1 MSFLDNT
8 LTNMAPGVSYSRE
21 LTGRYNPRH
30 GLVIYCLP
38 IPDYQPTAPGIAL
51 GEALAAR
58 SGLGCAMLDGVP
70 EKVPEGAVVIGQ
82 YAALKAIRPDLLE
95 DIPEPR
101 DPNQYA
107 IRLGRSAVIASPS
120 REGLAA
126 GMQTLAMLILRHNEP
141 TIPAVVIVDTPLC
154 QSRILAVEL
163 ESGEISVNLLMQ
175 IVSFAATFKANAL
188 HFILDEN
195 FNTSRAVSGIE
206 TFVQTCQSHGI
217 EIGVR
222 LPWLASILSGKRTL
236 VEAWSGIRAAARVF
250 GARQAALDDP
260 CPPDVDPEM
269 AAKIVG
275 SMVDG
280 KVGLKGFSVDAALL
294 RKADCPAS
302 ELRAAG
308 IIGWSRLVDE
318 GDEPPG
324 GEEEFALRIDVQG
337 PIAGFSSRTTAAFHR
352 RLNTA
357 TRWLRTRQRRECVVS
372 FRGVGVSH
380 LWQNLLYPAATGLI
394 ATWGNPD
401 DAERCA
407 WRFANLLYG
416 ERASQVMSMWETIAL
431 AFPPG
436 LSLDEE
442 RRIRRTAFGAWPE
455 TEEEREFLGD
465 IQWLEVI
472 RNIRTAAEA
481 LKNVAGG
488 LTRNLATLTGAKL
501 SLQALSWLH
510 CFVALMPELARR
522 RKLRYDADG
531 RTEPIARELYEN
543 FTTWQE
549 SLRELSEE
557 SGLEIAEMRQIDAMG
572 HRLKGL
578 CDGIFE

>member
-8 LTNMAPGVSYSRE
+8 LTNLAPGVSYSRE

-38 IPDYQPTAPGIAL
+38 IPGYQPTAPGIAL

-70 EKVPEGAVVIGQ
+70 DNVPEGAVVIGQ
-82 YAALKAIRPDLLE
+82 YAALKAKRPDLLE

-101 DPNQYA
+101 DHYQYA
-107 IRLGRSAVIASPS
+107 IRLGRHAVVVSPS
-120 REGLAA
+120 PEGLAT
-126 GMQTLAMLILRHNEP
+126 GMQTLAMLILRHGE
-141 TIPAVVIVDTPLC
+141 TTLPAAVIVDTPLC
-154 QSRILAVEL
+154 QNRVLAVEV
-163 ESGEISVNLLMQ
+163 ENGELSVNLLMQ
-175 IVSFAATFKANAL
+175 IASFAATFKANAL
-188 HFILDEN
+188 HFILDED
-195 FNTSRAVSGIE
+195 FNPSRAMSGIE
-206 TFVQTCQSHGI
+206 TFVQTCQSHGM

-236 VEAWSGIRAAARVF
+236 VEAWSGIRAAARAF
-250 GARQAALDDP
+250 GAKQAALDDP
-260 CPPDVDPEM
+260 CPPDANPETAARIVD
-269 AAKIVG
+269 AI
-275 SMVDG
+275 VDG
-280 KVGLKGFSVDAALL
+280 KVGLRGFSVDAALL
-294 RKADCPAS
+294 RKTDRPAS

-308 IIGWSRLVDE
+308 IFGWIRLAGE
-318 GDEPPG
+318 ADEPPG
-324 GEEEFALRIDVQG
+324 EDEDFPLRLDIQA
-337 PIAGFSSRTTAAFHR
+337 PIVGFSSRSMAAFHR

-357 TRWLRTRQRRECVVS
+357 TRWLRNRQRRECVIS

-394 ATWGNPD
+394 AAWGNPE
-401 DAERCA
+401 DAERAA
-407 WRFANLLYG
+407 WRFSNLLYG
-416 ERASQVMSMWETIAL
+416 ERASLVMEMWESIAI

-436 LSLDEE
+436 LSLDAE

-455 TEEEREFLGD
+455 TEEERAFLGG
-465 IQWLEVI
+465 IPWLDVI
-472 RNIRTAAEA
+472 RNIRSAAEA
-481 LKNVAGG
+481 LKNVAGS

-522 RKLRYDADG
+522 RKTHYDEDG
-531 RTEPIARELYEN
+531 RTEPIARELYDN
-543 FTTWQE
+543 FTVWRE

-557 SGLEIAEMRQIDAMG
+557 SGLEIAELRRIDAMG
-572 HRLKGL
+572 HRLKAL